1 MTALL
6 PHTSISATGPT
17 RVSDCVRDEN
27 PTLLGSRKCT
37 TGSIRATGFSSN
49 AQPQRPATL
58 HAERQT
64 GSLTITQHQSRSSE
78 VLKPTT
84 LLSQSNTVLAFPLQT
99 NPTILPST
107 QTSMSIS
114 NNYRNGNSISSRIS
128 NSTTERSPQCPTFT
142 TCCPPTNHF
151 MPYQTVQWH
160 TTQRALDG
168 CSGRRTDND

>member
-1 MTALL
+1 MALL

-17 RVSDCVRDEN
+17 RVSDYERDEN
-27 PTLLGSRKCT
+27 PILLGSRKCT

-49 AQPQRPATL
+49 AQPQRPATP
-58 HAERQT
+58 HAKRQI
-64 GSLTITQHQSRSSE
+64 GSQIITQHQYRSLE
-78 VLKPTT
+78 ALNPTT
-84 LLSQSNTVLAFPLQT
+84 LLSQSNIVLALPHQT
-99 NPTILPST
+99 NPTVFLST
-107 QTSMSIS
+107 QTSMIIS

-128 NSTTERSPQCPTFT
+128 SSTTERSPQCPTFT
-142 TCCPPTNHF
+142 ISCHQTNHF